1 MNGITGL
8 KAEALA
14 AQALLANIADII
26 GDDADAHVDAIKGE
40 TDLFEIVCDLVGRLA
55 TIEALCDGLSE
66 HIKKASARKKRLED
80 QAEMIRTAIGAAMDQ
95 AGLRKIEAPLATV
108 SVRKVPPK
116 VLVTEEADLPAAYLK
131 TKVEPDLK
139 VIGKALKD
147 GLAVPGA
154 TLSNGSETISISRV

>member
-8 KAEALA
+8 RAEALA

-26 GDDADAHVDAIKGE
+26 GDDADAHADAIKGE

-139 VIGKALKD
+139 VIGEALKD
-147 GLAVPGA
+147 GADVPGA
-154 TLSNGSETISISRV
+154 TLSNGSETISIRWE

>member
-1 MNGITGL
+1 MNDLAEL

-26 GDDADAHVDAIKGE
+26 GDDDDARIDAVDGE
-40 TDLFEIVCDLVGRLA
+40 TNLHDVICRLVDRLA
-55 TIEALCDGLSE
+55 TIDGLVE
-66 HIKKASARKKRLED
+66 GISAQMAQAGDRRQRLKD

-95 AGLRKIEAPLATV
+95 AGLRKVEAPLATV

-131 TKVEPDLK
+131 TKVSPDLK
-139 VIGKALKD
+139 AIGEALKEGTD
-147 GLAVPGA
+147 VTGA
-154 TLSNGSETISISRV
+154 TLSNGSETISIRWA

>member
-8 KAEALA
+8 RAEALA
-14 AQALLANIADII
+14 AQALMANIADII
-26 GDDADAHVDAIKGE
+26 GDDEDAHNDAIKGE

-55 TIEALCDGLSE
+55 TIDALCDGLSE
-66 HIKKASARKKRLED
+66 HIEKASARKRRLED

-95 AGLRKIEAPLATV
+95 AGLRKVEAPLATV

-116 VLVTEEADLPAAYLK
+116 VLVTEEADLPPSYLK

-139 VIGKALKD
+139 AIGEALKD
-147 GLAVPGA
+147 GTDVPGA
-154 TLSNGSETISISRV
+154 TLSNGSETISIRWA